1 MESLDISKTLVAK
14 SDQLNADD
22 LIAGDVIVRITGVS
36 AGDGEQPVIVS
47 ITGGHKPW
55 KPCKTMRR
63 VLAHGWGTDASA
75 WVGKGL
81 KLYRDADVKWAGS
94 AIGGIRIRAMT
105 DIPGAILLQLAE
117 TKGGKKL
124 PHRVE
129 VLRMASD
136 VMPLNSLRGWLQKA
150 IKEGVWTRDQVGA
163 LLIEHGAAPDAADKS
178 ESLPED
184 KRATVAE
191 IVKKPPAQDGP
202 PDGEGTPAW

>member
-1 MESLDISKTLVAK
+1 MDIGHTLVAK

-22 LIAGDVIVRITGVS
+22 LVGGDIIVRITGVN
-36 AGDGEQPVIVS
+36 AGDGEQPVVVAIS
-47 ITGGHKPW
+47 GGHKPW

-94 AIGGIRIRAMT
+94 AIGGIRVRAMT
-105 DIPGAILLQLAE
+105 DIPKAIILQLAE

-129 VLRMASD
+129 VLT
-136 VMPLNSLRGWLQKA
+136 MPTERRETSPIDTLRAGITA
-150 IKEGVWTRDQVGA
+150 AGFPVEGVVAWLGADGCDASALNAAEVGMV
-163 LLIEHGAAPDAADKS
+163 LKDITG
-178 ESLPED
+178 
-184 KRATVAE
+184 RRR
-191 IVKKPPAQDGP
+191 
-202 PDGEGTPAW
+202 GELEAYLAGRSK